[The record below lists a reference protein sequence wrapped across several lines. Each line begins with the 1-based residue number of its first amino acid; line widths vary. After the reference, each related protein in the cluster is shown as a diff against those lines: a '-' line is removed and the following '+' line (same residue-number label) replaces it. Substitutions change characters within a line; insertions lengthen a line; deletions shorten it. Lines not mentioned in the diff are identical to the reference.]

1 MVHFNNLEFN
11 SDTLLDLVEKNYQN
25 LVDTLTNNAIDTAIA
40 AGSSPSNPILSLPQ
54 SSLTFPSL
62 SNQSDKSTK

>member
-1 MVHFNNLEFN
+1 MAHFNNLEFN

-40 AGSSPSNPILSLPQ
+40 AGSSPFNPILSLLQ

-62 SNQSDKSTK
+62 SNQSDNSTK